1 MEFANEFIL
10 GAGTLL
16 ALGILAS
23 IPSDRSGVPLL
34 LVVLGLGML
43 AGQDGLL
50 GIEFNDFATAHL
62 LGTLALAII
71 LFDGGLHTPLSSF
84 RTGLRPGLLLAT
96 AGVVV
101 TAGLT
106 AWALHGLFGW
116 GWLEAWLMASIISS
130 TDAAAVFYLL
140 RSRGLRLHDQV
151 RNTLEIESGVND
163 PMAVFLVIVLLEAIR
178 TPEAATWTAIVGGL
192 IQQAGIGLA
201 GGLAG
206 GLAFTWL
213 VNRLRLPASL
223 DPLLALSG
231 GLLVYGATAV
241 SGGSGF
247 LAAYLAGLLVGN
259 KARSARHNIQR
270 FHDGMAWLCQI
281 GLFLMLG
288 LLVTPRELPG
298 VAVHASVVAGFVI
311 LVARPLAV
319 TLCLV
324 PLRFPWRHVLF
335 VSWVG
340 LRGAVP
346 IVLALFPLLAGI
358 GSAYR
363 DFNIAF
369 FVVLISLLVQGWTVA
384 PLARWLGLSLPGS
397 RPEAQRIDLE
407 RPAGHDLVV
416 CEVIPDSPASRLRVG
431 ELQPP
436 DGVHLLSVLRDG
448 QAPAPPAAARALEP
462 GDLLYLLVPGTDP
475 LLQERFEHWLD
486 TVGTV
491 HPAAEQAFFGDFTV
505 DASAGMAEFGS
516 VYLGGPVADAEP
528 GESVGAYLARRLRR
542 RPSEGDHLEIGGLT
556 LVVREMDGG
565 RITRVGVRL
574 PHGGPE

>member
-1 MEFANEFIL
+1 MEFANEFIFAA
-10 GAGTLL
+10 GALL

-50 GIEFNDFATAHL
+50 GIVFNDVATAHL

-71 LFDGGLHTPLSSF
+71 LFDGGLHTPLASF

-106 AWALHGLFGW
+106 AFALHGLFGW
-116 GWLEAWLMASIISS
+116 GWLEAWLMAAIISS

-163 PMAVFLVIVLLEAIR
+163 PMAVFMVIALLEAMR
-178 TPEAATWTAIVGGL
+178 TPEAAAWSAIATELLRQG
-192 IQQAGIGLA
+192 GIGLA
-201 GGLAG
+201 GGAVG
-206 GLAFTWL
+206 GAAFTLL

-223 DPLLALSG
+223 NPLLALSG
-231 GLLVYGATAV
+231 GLLVYGGTAV
-241 SGGSGF
+241 AGGSGF
-247 LAAYLAGLLVGN
+247 LAAYLAGLILGN
-259 KARSARHNIQR
+259 RARGARHNIQR

-288 LLVTPRELPG
+288 LLVTPGELP
-298 VAVHASVVAGFVI
+298 SVAGHAVFIAAFVI
-311 LVARPLAV
+311 LVARPAAV
-319 TLCLV
+319 ALCLL

-358 GSAYR
+358 ASAGR

-397 RPEAQRIDLE
+397 RPEAQRLDLD
-407 RPAGHDLVV
+407 RPVGHDLVI
-416 CEVIPDSPASRLRVG
+416 CEVLPETPASRLRVG
-431 ELQPP
+431 ELRPP
-436 DGVHLLSVLRDG
+436 DGVHLLSILRDG
-448 QAPAPPAAARALEP
+448 APRPPEADVELVT
-462 GDLLYLLVPGTDP
+462 GDLLYLLVPATDP
-475 LLQERFEHWLD
+475 LLQERFQHWLD
-486 TVGTV
+486 AVGTV

-505 DASAGMAEFGS
+505 DGEADMAALAEA
-516 VYLGGPVADAEP
+516 YLGGAVADARP
-528 GESVGAYLARRLRR
+528 GETVGDYLARRLRR
-542 RPSEGDHLEIGGLT
+542 RPSEGDRVDVGGVS
-556 LVVREMDGG
+556 LVVREIDGG
-565 RITRVGVRL
+565 RIARVGLRL
-574 PHGGPE
+574 PHG

>member
-1 MEFANEFIL
+1 MEFANEFIFAA
-10 GAGTLL
+10 GALL

-50 GIEFNDFATAHL
+50 GIVFNDVATAHL

-71 LFDGGLHTPLSSF
+71 LFDGGLHTPLASF

-106 AWALHGLFGW
+106 AFALHGVFGW
-116 GWLEAWLMASIISS
+116 GWLEAWLMAAIISS

-163 PMAVFLVIVLLEAIR
+163 PMAVFMVIALLEAMR
-178 TPEAATWTAIVGGL
+178 TPEAAAWSAIATELLRQG
-192 IQQAGIGLA
+192 GIGLA
-201 GGLAG
+201 GGAVG
-206 GLAFTWL
+206 GAAFTLL

-223 DPLLALSG
+223 NPLLALSG
-231 GLLVYGATAV
+231 GLLVYGGTAV
-241 SGGSGF
+241 AGGSGF
-247 LAAYLAGLLVGN
+247 LAAYLAGLILGN
-259 KARSARHNIQR
+259 RARGARHNIQR

-288 LLVTPRELPG
+288 LLVTPGELPG
-298 VAVHASVVAGFVI
+298 VAGPAVFIAAFVI
-311 LVARPLAV
+311 LVARPAAV
-319 TLCLV
+319 ALCLL

-358 GSAYR
+358 ASAGR

-397 RPEAQRIDLE
+397 RPEAQRLDLD
-407 RPAGHDLVV
+407 RPVGHDLVI
-416 CEVIPDSPASRLRVG
+416 CEVLPETPASRLRVG
-431 ELQPP
+431 ELRPP
-436 DGVHLLSVLRDG
+436 DGVHLLSILRG
-448 QAPAPPAAARALEP
+448 GVPCPPDARAELVT
-462 GDLLYLLVPGTDP
+462 GDLLYLLVPATDP
-475 LLQERFEHWLD
+475 LLQERFQHWLD
-486 TVGTV
+486 AVGTV

-505 DASAGMAEFGS
+505 DGEADMAALAEA
-516 VYLGGPVADAEP
+516 YLGGAVVDAGP
-528 GESVGAYLARRLRR
+528 GETVGDYLARRLRR
-542 RPSEGDHLEIGGLT
+542 RPSEGDHVDVGGVS
-556 LVVREMDGG
+556 LVVREIDGG
-565 RITRVGVRL
+565 RITRVGLRL
-574 PHGGPE
+574 PHG

>member
-1 MEFANEFIL
+1 VEFANEFIL
-10 GAGTLL
+10 GAGALL

-96 AGVVV
+96 VGVVV

-163 PMAVFLVIVLLEAIR
+163 PMAVFLVIVLLEALR
-178 TPEAATWTAIVGGL
+178 SPEAATWTVIAASLV
-192 IQQAGIGLA
+192 QQAGIGLV

-206 GLAFTWL
+206 GLVFTGL

-241 SGGSGF
+241 VGGSGF
-247 LAAYLAGLLVGN
+247 LAAYLAGLVMGN
-259 KARSARHNIQR
+259 RARSARHNIQR

-288 LLVTPRELPG
+288 LLVVPRELPD
-298 VAVHASVVAGFVI
+298 VAVHASVVAAFVI

-319 TLCLV
+319 ALCLV
-324 PLRFPWRHVLF
+324 PLRFPWRHVVF

-346 IVLALFPLLAGI
+346 IVLALFPLLVGV
-358 GSAYR
+358 GGAYR

-384 PLARWLGLSLPGS
+384 PLARWLGLSLPGN

-407 RPAGHDLVV
+407 RPPGHDLVV

-436 DGVHLLSVLRDG
+436 AGVHLLSVLRG
-448 QAPAPPAAARALEP
+448 GREPSPPLADEALQP
-462 GDLLYLLVPGTDP
+462 RDLLYLLVPATDP

-491 HPAAEQAFFGDFTV
+491 HPAAEQAFFGEFTV
-505 DASAGMAEFGS
+505 DAAAGMAELGS
-516 VYLGGPVADAEP
+516 VYLGRAVADAES
-528 GESVGAYLARRLRR
+528 GESVASYLARRLRR
-542 RPSEGDHLEIGGLT
+542 RPSEGDHLEVGGLT

-574 PHGGPE
+574 PHDTGG